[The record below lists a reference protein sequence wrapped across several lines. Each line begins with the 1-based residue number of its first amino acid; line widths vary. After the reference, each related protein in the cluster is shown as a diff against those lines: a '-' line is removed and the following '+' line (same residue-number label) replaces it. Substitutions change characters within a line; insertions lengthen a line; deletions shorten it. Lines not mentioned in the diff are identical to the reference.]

1 MQEEDN
7 MKRSLQNGSAHA
19 IVIVLLIVALLGA
32 LGFVFYQNFIQ
43 KPADTTSV
51 QSDKDV
57 QPSEVKS
64 QRVAFESKIYALD
77 YPSDWTAATEVRD
90 DGSNSAIIQNSDKTV
105 RITFSVSRGTPGGA
119 CDTTSQRKVRFY
131 EVSDKPVTKLNGSNA
146 YIVEAMTDAIDGGYD
161 YSIGLTQDGGDTHAA
176 IGDSYCTV
184 MFVGVA
190 SRLVVS
196 GNTVVHPTILAKI
209 DFPKLAAGT
218 DKRVK
223 EMQQVKDM
231 FTTDDYKEAVK
242 ILESARRE

>member
-1 MQEEDN
+1 
-7 MKRSLQNGSAHA
+7 MKRSSQKGSAHA

-43 KPADTTSV
+43 KPVETTSV
-51 QSDKDV
+51 QSDKDA
-57 QPSEVKS
+57 QPSEVKN
-64 QRVAFESKIYALD
+64 QRVAFESKIYTLD
-77 YPSDWTAATEVRD
+77 YPTDWTAANEVRD
-90 DGSNSAIIQNSDKTV
+90 DGSSSAILQNSDKTI
-105 RITFSVSRGTPGGA
+105 RINFSVSRGAPGGT

-131 EVSDKPVTKLNGSNA
+131 NVSNKAVTKLNGSDA

-176 IGDSYCTV
+176 IDEPYCTV

-190 SRLVVS
+190 SRLVLS
-196 GNTVVHPTILAKI
+196 GNTVVHPTIMAKI

-223 EMQQVKDM
+223 EMQQIKDM
-231 FTTDDYKEAVK
+231 FMTDDYKEAIK

>member
-1 MQEEDN
+1 

-43 KPADTTSV
+43 KPIDTTPV
-51 QSDKDV
+51 QSNEST
-57 QPSEVKS
+57 QPSEMKS
-64 QRVAFESKIYALD
+64 QRVAFESKIYTLD
-77 YPSDWTAATEVRD
+77 YPVDWTATNEVHE
-90 DGSNSAIIQNSDKTV
+90 GSSSAVIQNLDKTI
-105 RITFSVSRGTPGGA
+105 RLSFDVSRSTPGGT
-119 CDTTSQRKVRFY
+119 CDAASERKVRFY
-131 EVSDKPVTKLNGSNA
+131 NVSNKAVTKLNASNV
-146 YIVEAMTDAIDGGYD
+146 YLVEAMTDAVGGGYD
-161 YSIGLTQDGGDTHAA
+161 YSIGLTQDGGDTHAVV
-176 IGDSYCTV
+176 GDPYCTV

-190 SRLVVS
+190 SRLVLS
-196 GNTVVHPTILAKI
+196 GNVVVHPTILAKI

-231 FTTDDYKEAVK
+231 LMTDDYKEAVK